1 VILTL
6 KNNHSARFL
15 SAVLISG
22 LALIL
27 LLSGCGFH
35 LRGQLI
41 LPTNLQAIQLNC
53 APANSRQLCLN
64 IRNLLQDTEIQI
76 APSNITDTTVARLH
90 IDEITD
96 QRRAVSIG
104 NDAGVAEYEL
114 TRSVKFRFNNE
125 QGNPVIADGKTT
137 QFQTYRF
144 DELSILGKDKEEEQ
158 IREELDQLLAQDIL
172 SRVAASAAN
181 H

>member
-1 VILTL
+1 MILTQR
-6 KNNHSARFL
+6 NHGAHFPSARL
-15 SAVLISG
+15 VLG
-22 LALIL
+22 L
-27 LLSGCGFH
+27 LLTLLLTGCGFH
-35 LRGQLI
+35 LRGQLV
-41 LPTNLQAIQLNC
+41 LPENLQQVQVNC
-53 APANSRQLCLN
+53 TVANSRQLCLN
-64 IRNLLQDTEIQI
+64 IRNLLQDADIQI
-76 APSNITDTTVARLH
+76 VPSNVTDTTVAKLH

-104 NDAGVAEYEL
+104 SDAGVAEYEV
-114 TRSVKFRFNNE
+114 TRSVRFRFNDE

-172 SRVAASAAN
+172 GRVAASAAN
-181 H
+181 Y